1 MCSNFIFR
9 LTCYGHVN
17 LTLRVSVTSLLHKQG
32 VDSVFSK
39 DVLNFKHIRK
49 HMTLDLWL
57 SEAAGRR
64 RENWI
69 KVIKRYK
76 LPVIR

>member
-1 MCSNFIFR
+1 M
-9 LTCYGHVN
+9 
-17 LTLRVSVTSLLHKQG
+17 
-32 VDSVFSK
+32 DSVFSK

>member
-1 MCSNFIFR
+1 
-9 LTCYGHVN
+9 
-17 LTLRVSVTSLLHKQG
+17 
-32 VDSVFSK
+32 
-39 DVLNFKHIRK
+39 
-49 HMTLDLWL
+49 MTLDLWL